1 MGKEKLDRANFLQK
15 EIRKINSLIKDIYD
29 DFEIKVQSN
38 NTTWY
43 ISENIHDNSQNKDDF
58 VAMLTKWRNEYE
70 KEFEEL

>member
-1 MGKEKLDRANFLQK
+1 MDKEKLERANFLQK
-15 EIRKINSLIKDIYD
+15 EIRKINSLIKDIYE

-43 ISENIHDNSQNKDDF
+43 ISENIHDNSQHKDDF
-58 VAMLTKWRNEYE
+58 VAMLAKWRDEYQ

>member
-1 MGKEKLDRANFLQK
+1 MDKEKLDRANFLQK

-29 DFEIKVQSN
+29 NYEIKAQSQ

-43 ISENIHDNSQNKDDF
+43 ISDNIYYNSQHKDDF
-58 VAMLTKWRNEYE
+58 VAMLAKWRDEYQ

>member
-1 MGKEKLDRANFLQK
+1 MDKEKLDRANFLQK
-15 EIRKINSLIKDIYD
+15 EIKKINSLIKDIYD

-43 ISENIHDNSQNKDDF
+43 ISENIHDNSQHKDDF
-58 VAMLTKWRNEYE
+58 VAMLTKWRDEYQ